1 MLRAVKQER
10 FAPSHKKVMAM
21 SPKLMMGKAMRHR
34 KMLQTIRGGHRHMT
48 GNRRGMK

>member
-10 FAPSHKKVMAM
+10 FAPSHKKMTVM
-21 SPKLMMGKAMRHR
+21 SPKLMGKAVRHR
-34 KMLQTIRGGHRHMT
+34 KMLQTIRGGHRHMI